1 MKLSSSWWKPGQ
13 FFQMAGFV
21 QNKESLKAQWKWQD
35 WKQTVNW
42 CLWDFQ
48 GDGVLWWFPL
58 STVSSGSK
66 QHFIAGV
73 FAFETWMMA
82 QVLSHTKSMCL
93 RSHLFQNK
101 MFPCPVGMP
110 MTLLPEACTLAEG
123 VSCSTGNLAADSA
136 FQSFCQQ
143 HCPFHQ
149 KIMGGGAVFGWDVD
163 KRWGRIF
170 SLYLWFFAK
179 GMWYLSWL
187 AIKLCAWGWFSNQ
200 HLILVGAQC

>member
-13 FFQMAGFV
+13 FFQMACSV

-48 GDGVLWWFPL
+48 GYGVLWWFPL

-66 QHFIAGV
+66 QHFIARV

-82 QVLSHTKSMCL
+82 QVLSHIKSMCL

-101 MFPCPVGMP
+101 MFPCPVDMP

-149 KIMGGGAVFGWDVD
+149 KIMGGGAVLLWMRC
-163 KRWGRIF
+163 RWEMRENFF
-170 SLYLWFFAK
+170 SL
-179 GMWYLSWL
+179 S
-187 AIKLCAWGWFSNQ
+187 
-200 HLILVGAQC
+200 LIFC